1 MVSHGFFVAEIM
13 MYGLVSITKNNHA
26 ILTVVSVALIL
37 ISFAVNGFI
46 GKLPIP
52 FQLWKGVEI
61 TGFMALGYVLR
72 EWLKSL
78 EQHRLTAYI
87 VICFTFFVSL
97 LGVYFPS
104 RFP

>member
-1 MVSHGFFVAEIM
+1 MAHQFVDVLVMGNGLWFLMAFFVAEIM

-52 FQLWKGVEI
+52 FQ
-61 TGFMALGYVLR
+61 
-72 EWLKSL
+72 
-78 EQHRLTAYI
+78 
-87 VICFTFFVSL
+87 
-97 LGVYFPS
+97 
-104 RFP
+104 